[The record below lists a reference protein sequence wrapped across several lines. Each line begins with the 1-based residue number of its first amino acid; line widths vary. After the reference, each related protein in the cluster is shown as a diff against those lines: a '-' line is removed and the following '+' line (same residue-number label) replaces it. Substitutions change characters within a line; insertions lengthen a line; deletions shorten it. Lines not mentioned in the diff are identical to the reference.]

1 MLSAIIIAFVVCGL
15 MAGYQWR
22 MKREAY
28 NNNLKRIQDEIDR
41 LEASK
46 KSDNLSEEWL
56 NSLVSRAS
64 KSYTL
69 NA

>member
-1 MLSAIIIAFVVCGL
+1 MLSVIIIAFVICGL

-41 LEASK
+41 LEASNP
-46 KSDNLSEEWL
+46 SND
-56 NSLVSRAS
+56 
-64 KSYTL
+64 
-69 NA
+69 